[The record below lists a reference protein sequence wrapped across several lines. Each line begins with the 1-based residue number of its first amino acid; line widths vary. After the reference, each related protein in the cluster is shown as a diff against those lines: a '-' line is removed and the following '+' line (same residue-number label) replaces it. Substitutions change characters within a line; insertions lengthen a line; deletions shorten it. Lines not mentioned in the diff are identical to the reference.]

1 VVLRGA
7 RVPHTEVHIAL
18 AAKLRRTDEHFTNYE
33 FSRAKLTQWRRV
45 KYEQGPVR
53 SIWLYTSTHTHT
65 HTLTYTHIRTQYKVA
80 CAIRVNTDKIAKYV
94 WQAMV

>member
-1 VVLRGA
+1 MSKVRLGQ
-7 RVPHTEVHIAL
+7 
-18 AAKLRRTDEHFTNYE
+18 FG
-33 FSRAKLTQWRRV
+33 STQAH
-45 KYEQGPVR
+45 
-53 SIWLYTSTHTHT
+53 THTHT

>member
-1 VVLRGA
+1 
-7 RVPHTEVHIAL
+7 VPHTEVHIAL
-18 AAKLRRTDEHFTNYE
+18 AAKLRRMDEHFTNYE

-65 HTLTYTHIRTQYKVA
+65 LTYTHIRTQYKVA